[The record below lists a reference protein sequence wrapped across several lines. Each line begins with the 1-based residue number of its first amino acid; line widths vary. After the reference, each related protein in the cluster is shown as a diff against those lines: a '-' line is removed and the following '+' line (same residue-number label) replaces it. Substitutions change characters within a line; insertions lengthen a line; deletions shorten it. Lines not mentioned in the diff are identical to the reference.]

1 MLRSAFLKPD
11 SVVGQSRLELDAAP
25 AVDVLQLLARWTAAR
40 RTRGRAYRGWAQL
53 GQALF
58 LAHGDV
64 AKLFEAL
71 NVDAVIT
78 CGDGRISDIR

>member
-40 RTRGRAYRGWAQL
+40 RTRGRAYRGWAEL
-53 GQALF
+53 GQALL
-58 LAHGDV
+58 LALCDF
-64 AKLFEAL
+64 AKLL
-71 NVDAVIT
+71 KL
-78 CGDGRISDIR
+78 